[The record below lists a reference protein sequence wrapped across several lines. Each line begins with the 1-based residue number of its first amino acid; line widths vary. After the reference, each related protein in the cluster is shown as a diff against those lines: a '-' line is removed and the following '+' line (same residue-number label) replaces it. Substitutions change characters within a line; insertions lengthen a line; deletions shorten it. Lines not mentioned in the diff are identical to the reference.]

1 MSSRQEQGKVK
12 AETIGKTKMR
22 KKRERREQ
30 QILAASEIMERR
42 LKPEHLEQQETQ
54 EQMEQEEHQEQQEQL
69 LRGLCPFSLAHS
81 RNPCCISA
89 GGSVVFQQEALFVAA

>member
-1 MSSRQEQGKVK
+1 MFMWMNMDEYAGKGESCLDSISK
-12 AETIGKTKMR
+12 HKLWCCWR
-22 KKRERREQ
+22 WF
-30 QILAASEIMERR
+30 
-42 LKPEHLEQQETQ
+42 LEQRETQ